1 MFVPIIY
8 QTTFLTVNG
17 GWSAWGAWIQC
28 RCNGH
33 ATGGQRRTRTC
44 TDPHPL
50 NGGAQCQ
57 GQAVQRTPDCVPC
70 QLGKCLFWFRTCVL
84 LDNFVVKNRHIAR
97 NVRHYYTT
105 NKNAYLLI
113 TFSKRSRIITV
124 KQQCERCYQWSIE
137 LLKYRHMGHF
147 QLYISG

>member
-1 MFVPIIY
+1 MFVPIIH
-8 QTTFLTVNG
+8 QIIFLTVNG

-57 GQAVQRTPDCVPC
+57 GQAVQRTSDCVPC
-70 QLGKCLFWFRTCVL
+70 QIGKCYFLMACRRTYYIL
-84 LDNFVVKNRHIAR
+84 LRCVVKNRNVYKLFVIYGIVTCYLHVR
-97 NVRHYYTT
+97 NAYILITYTT
-105 NKNAYLLI
+105 YS
-113 TFSKRSRIITV
+113 TSSKAPC
-124 KQQCERCYQWSIE
+124 K
-137 LLKYRHMGHF
+137 G
-147 QLYISG
+147 